1 MGKEKGYRN
10 LREEI
15 RAYLEFQR
23 AMGVK
28 ALGVKSRR
36 PSPPSPPPREQAGLP
51 EPLMPRKSL
60 EEIREELGECTRC
73 KLSEGRTSIVFGE
86 GNPKA
91 RIVFV
96 GEGPG
101 ADEDAQGRPFVGR
114 AGKLLNRIIKAMGFE
129 REDVYICNVVKCRPP
144 QNRNPEPDEM
154 QTCEPFM
161 FAQLRAIEPEVIICL
176 GAVSAHSVLKL
187 KKKVSLG
194 SLRQQ
199 FFPLGKSKV
208 MVTYHPAA
216 LLRNPNYKKPLW
228 EDMKIALREMG
239 LKPPVE

>member
-1 MGKEKGYRN
+1 
-10 LREEI
+10 
-15 RAYLEFQR
+15 
-23 AMGVK
+23 
-28 ALGVKSRR
+28 
-36 PSPPSPPPREQAGLP
+36 
-51 EPLMPRKSL
+51 MPRKSL